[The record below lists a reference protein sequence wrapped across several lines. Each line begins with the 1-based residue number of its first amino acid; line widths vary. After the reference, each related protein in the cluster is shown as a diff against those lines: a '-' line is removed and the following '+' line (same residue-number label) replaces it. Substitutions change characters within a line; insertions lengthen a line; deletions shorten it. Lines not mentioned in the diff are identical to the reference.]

1 MKAPRIA
8 LVTYPELP
16 ALSADDRLLLDELQR
31 RGFDAAPIVWSDP
44 TVPWEQVQ
52 MAILR
57 SAWDAIH
64 HYDAFVQWT
73 RDVASRTCLW
83 NPAPLVQWNSHKG
96 YLLELAASGVP
107 VVPTILLP
115 KGSRQS
121 LHELLSDQGWTNAVV
136 KPAVSASAFATLL
149 VQPHTI
155 AAGQRH
161 LEQFLPARDMLL
173 QPYLPSVAEYGE
185 RALVFIDGAYS
196 HTGRKVPA
204 LTPDEPTGRD
214 TVTRERVEAAPDEL
228 ALAAHVLSTI
238 RQPTLYARVD
248 IARDATGVPRLMEL
262 EVIDPALYLRLA
274 DRAVVRLAEAI
285 IRQMQT

>member
-8 LVTYPELP
+8 LVTYPDLP
-16 ALSADDRLLLDELQR
+16 ALSADDRLLQSELQR
-31 RGFDAAPIVWSDP
+31 RGLDAAPVVWSDP
-44 TVPWEQVQ
+44 TVRWEQVQ

-57 SAWDAIH
+57 SAWDSIH
-64 HYDAFVQWT
+64 HYDAFVRWT

-83 NPAPLVQWNSHKG
+83 NPGPLVRWNSHKG
-96 YLLELAASGVP
+96 YLLQLAATGVP

-115 KGSRQS
+115 KDSRQS
-121 LHELLSDQGWTNAVV
+121 LRELLSNQGWTDVIV

-149 VQPHTI
+149 VQPSTI

-161 LEQFLPARDMLL
+161 LEQYLPTRDMLL

-196 HTGRKVPA
+196 HAGRKVPA
-204 LTPDEPTGRD
+204 LTPDEPIGRD

-228 ALAAHVLSTI
+228 ALAAHVLTAI

-248 IARDATGVPRLMEL
+248 IARDATGTPRLMEL
-262 EVIDPALYLRLA
+262 EVIDPALYFHLA
-274 DRAVVRLAEAI
+274 DSAVVRLAEAI
-285 IRQMQT
+285 IRQMQI